1 MVRCDSAERLVGMCK
16 RGWLN
21 VWVLGGCALTVG
33 ILGGTGAFA
42 ARAESGTSPG
52 SGTSATESP
61 PAQASQ
67 DIIVPEGTPEQLFQ
81 FIEKLSKEL
90 GPPDTQGLMVFR
102 QKQAQ
107 AIMTAADKII
117 AQAGTDAA
125 TIDKALHWK
134 FQALLQLMRM
144 RDPEARN
151 LVPEMGKQLVS
162 LANRV
167 LEGKAPLKAED
178 VQAAA
183 QWALMGPRLGGPDL
197 LADVAKIPDKIEQLG
212 FKDVATR
219 ARGGLLA
226 LRLQMHSP
234 DEKAALAAEVKK
246 YLDEML
252 NLLTQKT
259 SPDEADIAVLMQIL
273 SPLEY
278 AELDFPAG
286 QYYQKFGELLA
297 KNSNPAIAEAGEQ
310 LQGVGRRLELPGKK
324 MELAGKTTD
333 GKDFNWAQY
342 RGKIVLVDFFATWCG
357 PCRAE
362 MPNIKANY
370 ERYHDKGFD
379 VVGISIDD
387 DRSALD
393 KYIESEKIPWTIIH
407 VQDPNAKG
415 PADPARY
422 YGILA
427 VPTTMLVGKDGTV
440 LAMDVRG
447 EELGKKL
454 EELLGP
460 ADAKPTAPASESKA
474 STTTTP

>member
-1 MVRCDSAERLVGMCK
+1 MCKCKWLKMSVLVGCS
-16 RGWLN
+16 L
-21 VWVLGGCALTVG
+21 AAG
-33 ILGGTGAFA
+33 ILARIGTFA
-42 ARAESGTSPG
+42 VWAESGTS
-52 SGTSATESP
+52 SGPAAPATESSP
-61 PAQASQ
+61 PQASQ
-67 DIIVPEGTPEQLFQ
+67 DITVPEGTPEQLFQ

-90 GPPDTQGLMVFR
+90 GPPDTQGLMAFR
-102 QKQAQ
+102 QKQAR
-107 AIMTAADKII
+107 AIITAAEKII
-117 AQAGTDAA
+117 SQAGTDVP
-125 TIDKALHWK
+125 TIDRALHWK
-134 FQALLQLMRM
+134 FQAVLQLLRM
-144 RDPEARN
+144 QDPDARK

-167 LEGKAPLKAED
+167 LESKPPVKPED

-183 QWALMGPRLGGPDL
+183 QWALMGPRLGGPEL
-197 LADVAKIPDKIEQLG
+197 LADVMKIPEKIEQLG
-212 FKDVATR
+212 FKELATR
-219 ARGGLLA
+219 ARGGVLA
-226 LRLQMHSP
+226 VRLQMHSGE
-234 DEKAALAAEVKK
+234 EKAALVGELKK

-252 NLLTQKT
+252 NSLTQKA

-273 SPLEY
+273 SQLEY
-278 AELDFPAG
+278 AELDVPAG
-286 QYYQKFGELLA
+286 EYCRKFGELLA
-297 KNSNPAIAEAGEQ
+297 KNGNPAIAEAGEQ

-333 GKDFNWAQY
+333 GKDFNWGQY

-379 VVGISIDD
+379 VVGVSIDD

-422 YGILA
+422 YGIVA

-460 ADAKPTAPASESKA
+460 AKPKPPAPASPSGA
-474 STTTTP
+474 ATTKTP

>member
-1 MVRCDSAERLVGMCK
+1 MAWCDSVERLAGMFTRKCLK
-16 RGWLN
+16 
-21 VWVLGGCALTVG
+21 VSASMGCCFVVG
-33 ILGGTGAFA
+33 ILVVTGSVLAWAESANSAGTGAA
-42 ARAESGTSPG
+42 TSES
-52 SGTSATESP
+52 AP
-61 PAQASQ
+61 PQAPEE
-67 DIIVPEGTPEQLFQ
+67 ITVPEGTPAQLFQ

-102 QKQAQ
+102 QKQAR
-107 AIMTAADKII
+107 AIITAADKII
-117 AQAGTDAA
+117 SQAGTDAS
-125 TIDKALHWK
+125 TIDRALQWK
-134 FQALLQLMRM
+134 FQALLQLLRM
-144 RDPEARN
+144 RDPEVQK
-151 LVPEMGKQLVS
+151 LLPEMAQQLVS
-162 LANRV
+162 LANRI
-167 LEGKAPLKAED
+167 LGGKPPLKEED
-178 VQAAA
+178 VKAAA
-183 QWALMGPRLGGPDL
+183 QWALMGARLGGPDL
-197 LADVAKIPDKIEQLG
+197 RPDVTKIPEKIEQLG
-212 FKDVATR
+212 FKDVATS
-219 ARGGLLA
+219 ARGGVLA
-226 LRLQMHSP
+226 LRLQMHSQK
-234 DEKAALAAEVKK
+234 EKDALAAELKK

-252 NLLTQKT
+252 GSLSQKG
-259 SPDEADIAVLMQIL
+259 SPEETEIAVLLQIL
-273 SPLEY
+273 SQLEY
-278 AELDFPAG
+278 AELDVPAG
-286 QYYQKFGELLA
+286 QYCQKFGELLA
-297 KNSNPAIAEAGEQ
+297 KSSDPTIVETGEQ
-310 LQGVGRRLELPGKK
+310 LQGIGRRLELPGKK

-393 KYIESEKIPWTIIH
+393 KYLESEKIPWTIIH
-407 VQDPNAKG
+407 VQDPSAKG

-422 YGILA
+422 YGIVA

-460 ADAKPTAPASESKA
+460 ADAKPTAPVSDPKA
-474 STTTTP
+474 STTKTP